1 MVIAMSGMVNDA
13 PGTAAPVPGLLVM
26 FGYNPAVQVLTYAAI
41 CAVIS
46 FLIAVA
52 GSYIF
57 RNTKIYNSEVLK
69 D

>member
-1 MVIAMSGMVNDA
+1 MVNDA
-13 PGTAAPVPGLLVM
+13 PGTASPVPGLLVM
-26 FGYNPAVQVLTYAAI
+26 FGYNPAGQVIMYAAI
-41 CAVIS
+41 CALIS
-46 FLIAVA
+46 FLVAVG